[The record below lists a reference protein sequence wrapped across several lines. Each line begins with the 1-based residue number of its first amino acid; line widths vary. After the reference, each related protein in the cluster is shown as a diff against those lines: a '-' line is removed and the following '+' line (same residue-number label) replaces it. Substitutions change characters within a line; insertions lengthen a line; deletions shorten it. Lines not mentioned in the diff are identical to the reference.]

1 MRRLLSLTLLLFAAP
16 ATADGPGADAPSA
29 GAEAPA
35 AAGYRVGPGD
45 KVRVRVYGEDRI
57 TGEYLIGAGGGLD
70 LPWIGRVDVGGATTD
85 EIAQRV
91 RERYADG
98 YLVDPD
104 VVVEVSIFASRPV
117 KVLGS
122 VSRSGTYFLKGPTD
136 VIGIIAEAG
145 GVREEGG
152 LGTYEVQISRP
163 RLGSV
168 EPITVSL
175 DRLMHLGESN
185 LPLEAGDVVHVT
197 CGKVVFVSGQ
207 VLKPGAVPWKEGLTV
222 TQALA
227 AAGGA
232 ARTANLRK
240 VVLLRGEQRITV
252 SIHDIVKGRQPDV
265 EIRSD
270 DQLLIGESPL

>member
-1 MRRLLSLTLLLFAAP
+1 MRPLLTLTLLLAAAP
-16 ATADGPGADAPSA
+16 VLSAEPREAERGPAPE
-29 GAEAPA
+29 GP

-85 EIAQRV
+85 EIAQALQARF
-91 RERYADG
+91 ADG
-98 YLVDPD
+98 YLVAPD
-104 VVVEVSIFASRPV
+104 VVVEVTTFASRPV

-122 VSRSGTYFLKGPTD
+122 VSRAGTYFLKGPTD

-185 LPLEAGDVVHVT
+185 LALEAGDVIHVT
-197 CGKVVFVSGQ
+197 RGKVVFVSGQ
-207 VLKPGAVPWKEGLTV
+207 VLKPGPVPWKEGLTV

-232 ARTANLRK
+232 SRTANLRK
-240 VVLLRGEQRITV
+240 VVLLRGEQRITI
-252 SIHDIVKGRQPDV
+252 SIHDIVKGRQTDV
-265 EIRSD
+265 EIRSE